1 MLRKIIRGD
10 DNYYSSIFTK
20 GIEVLVEKVNEQYG
34 ENVATLKIRLFIEWS
49 FPLRFLCSFLI
60 KNSKLY

>member
-34 ENVATLKIRLFIEWS
+34 ENLATLKI
-49 FPLRFLCSFLI
+49 
-60 KNSKLY
+60 